1 MMSLSQNLQVFDLND
16 PVCLGLTALLFGVV
30 LGCILTR
37 LIDDYNH
44 ILYIPEEEYKQ
55 MRR

>member
-1 MMSLSQNLQVFDLND
+1 MALPQNLLVFDLND

-37 LIDDYNH
+37 LIGDYNH